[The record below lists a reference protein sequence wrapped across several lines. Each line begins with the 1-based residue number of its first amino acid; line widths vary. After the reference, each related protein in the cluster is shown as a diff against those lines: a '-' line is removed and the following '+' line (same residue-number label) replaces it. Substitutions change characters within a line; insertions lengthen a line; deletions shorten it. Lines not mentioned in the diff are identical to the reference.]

1 MSDLTNALKQR
12 LAWNKVDHCVRM
24 GKSNYGW
31 DASTVAGAKV
41 EYAHTAPITA
51 LLIEAVEALEMFESC
66 TLHTFQSC
74 GCVHNVP
81 KVLSKLR
88 EAVK

>member
-51 LLIEAVEALEMFESC
+51 LLISIAECANDYIVSGSQGAADNLEAAIDDLRKAL
-66 TLHTFQSC
+66 
-74 GCVHNVP
+74 
-81 KVLSKLR
+81 
-88 EAVK
+88 A